1 MNDYRYAQNQ
11 WNSKIE
17 PHTIFLGHTSLFVI
31 LLLIPLLPPSTLPC
45 LHGQR
50 SPPPLPPPS
59 PSPLSPPPP
68 PPLPNPPS
76 PHPLP
81 LPIPPSP
88 SPHSLPPPSHPPPL
102 NTTAVIYEN
111 DPKPKEFNSLSAPVV
126 WLLSMRETDK
136 VTHRQRQTQTDTAI
150 HIQTDTRAC
159 TDRNRQINT
168 NRQR

>member
-1 MNDYRYAQNQ
+1 MEFQNRTPQ
-11 WNSKIE
+11 NFW
-17 PHTIFLGHTSLFVI
+17 GHTSLFVI

-59 PSPLSPPPP
+59 PLSPPPP
-68 PPLPNPPS
+68 PPLPIPPS
-76 PHPLP
+76 PHPLPLPIPPPPSPPPLP

-111 DPKPKEFNSLSAPVV
+111 DPKQKEFNSLSASVV

-136 VTHRQRQTQTDTAI
+136 LTHRQRQT
-150 HIQTDTRAC
+150 
-159 TDRNRQINT
+159 
-168 NRQR
+168 